1 MDHVIEILDNE
12 LEQDPHITIVHG
24 GDLNQLNLSRLETMS
39 GLKSLEDFP
48 TRGES
53 SNGQHVIT

>member
-12 LEQDPHITIVHG
+12 VEQDPHITVLLA
-24 GDLNQLNLSRLETMS
+24 GDLNQLNLSRLEAMS
-39 GLKSLEDFP
+39 GLKSLADFP

-53 SNGQHVIT
+53 C